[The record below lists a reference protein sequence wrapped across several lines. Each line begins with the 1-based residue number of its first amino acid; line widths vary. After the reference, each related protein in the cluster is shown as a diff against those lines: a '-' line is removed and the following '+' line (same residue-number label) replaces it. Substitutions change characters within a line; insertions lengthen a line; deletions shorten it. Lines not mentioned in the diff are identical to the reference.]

1 MKHLFA
7 LFMVFMLAACQTT
20 LNNPGFTEGRYGLTR
35 VTYQAVDDLMRQINN
50 KGLANEHSPVLV
62 GTFANI
68 DRLEQTSNLGLVV
81 SEQFTTR
88 LVQLGYHVSDVKLRD
103 GMDVRPEGEFVL
115 SRKDGHVS
123 RTYMA
128 SLIVAGTYAFADEGV
143 MFNARITNAQTGQVL
158 AAQDFIVERDDQ
170 INALVKDEQPETNDA
185 WFNTNPFFSKE
196 NKEK

>member
-1 MKHLFA
+1 MKQVIA
-7 LFMVFMLAACQTT
+7 LFMVFMLSACQTT
-20 LNNPGFTEGRYGLTR
+20 LNNPGFTEGRYGLTK
-35 VTYQAVDDLMRQINN
+35 VTYQAVDDLMRQINE
-50 KGLANEHSPVLV
+50 KGLANEHSPILV
-62 GTFANI
+62 GSFSNI
-68 DRLEQTSNLGLVV
+68 EHLEETSNLGLVI

-88 LVQLGYHVSDVKLRD
+88 LVQLGYHISDVKLRD

-115 SRKDGHVS
+115 SRKNGQVS

-128 SLIVAGTYAFADEGV
+128 SLIASGTYAFADEGI

-170 INALVKDEQPETNDA
+170 VDALIKDEEAETNDA
-185 WFNTNPFFSKE
+185 WYNTNPFFSKE